1 MKTVPRWQKATQIS
15 KQSECYIKTCK
26 EIAKHNSSDTN
37 FSNSLSAANLKLK
50 YDEIPS
56 SIPLCNQHYHV
67 IYNLHQPTQTH
78 CITCNMW
85 LKRNARSCPSPNIIE
100 ALLRQNTD
108 FNSHIR
114 SSDKVCYSCYK
125 SHLILLQRDKPI
137 NTLTELISSYSSK
150 LRTLKS

>member
-1 MKTVPRWQKATQIS
+1 MAKRNCRRQLSFQDASVKCTLCNQVNCYLSTPSQWTNEKCRDYVTSVGVSLDSNICKPCRNDITKVLENENIVPRWQKATQIC

-26 EIAKHNSSDTN
+26 EIAKHNSNISSDTN

-78 CITCNMW
+78 YN
-85 LKRNARSCPSPNIIE
+85 
-100 ALLRQNTD
+100 
-108 FNSHIR
+108 
-114 SSDKVCYSCYK
+114 
-125 SHLILLQRDKPI
+125 
-137 NTLTELISSYSSK
+137 
-150 LRTLKS
+150 